1 MTNALTTQD
10 LIDVATELGEQA
22 GKGTD
27 TQIKF
32 MLKVAEG
39 GYHNAVDLK
48 PNKHGRGIDDAE
60 KLGEAYF
67 KARTGSVVFDAKAD
81 NQRKLVSCLRTG
93 IKIGAWPKG
102 GNGEPLQTIN
112 NLMTIRQNLKRN
124 PADAKR
130 LQDATNTFLKYA
142 REQLKRD
149 TLIGDEE
156 LRGFCFKP
164 SPKDAPD
171 VEEVLENIRKQ
182 LDKLVKGNNHG
193 VRDCSA
199 EVIAARG
206 SLQQRLTAIAKSKA
220 SPVQSI

>member
-1 MTNALTTQD
+1 MTNILTSQD
-10 LIDVATELGEQA
+10 LMDVAKELGEQS
-22 GKGTD
+22 GKGGD

-32 MLKVAEG
+32 MLKVVEG

-48 PNKHGRGIDDAE
+48 PNKHGLGVDDAE
-60 KLGEAYF
+60 KLGEAYY
-67 KARTGSVVFDAKAD
+67 KARTGANVFDAKAD

-93 IKIGAWPKG
+93 IRLGAWPKG
-102 GNGEPLQTIN
+102 GNGEPLQTVN
-112 NLMTIRQNLKRN
+112 NLMNIRQTLKKN

-130 LQDATNTFLKYA
+130 LQDATNTLLKYA

-156 LRGFCFKP
+156 LRGFCFKATKDP
-164 SPKDAPD
+164 STA
-171 VEEVLENIRKQ
+171 EEVLESIRKQ

-193 VRDCSA
+193 VCDNSA

-206 SLQQRLTAIAKSKA
+206 ELQKRLSAIAKAKNPQA
-220 SPVQSI
+220 IAP

>member
-1 MTNALTTQD
+1 MTNVITNQD
-10 LIDVATELGEQA
+10 LMDAAKELGEQA
-22 GKGTD
+22 GKGKD

-32 MLKVAEG
+32 LLKMAEG
-39 GYHNAVDLK
+39 GYHNAIDLK

-60 KLGEAYF
+60 KLAEAYY
-67 KARTGSVVFDAKAD
+67 KAQTGSTVFDAKAD

-112 NLMTIRQNLKRN
+112 NLMSMRQKLKQN

-130 LQDATNTFLKYA
+130 LQDAANTFLKYA

-149 TLIGDEE
+149 TLIDDEE

-164 SPKDAPD
+164 ASKDPASA
-171 VEEVLENIRKQ
+171 EEVLENIRKQ

-193 VRDCSA
+193 VRDTSA

-206 SLQQRLTAIAKSKA
+206 ELQKRLSAIARAKNPQIA
-220 SPVQSI
+220 AA